1 MLRGVRIVSQQGIQA
16 HDNSGRAETALAA
29 MRFGHAFLR
38 GMRALCVA
46 NALNG
51 DDMFA
56 VETYK
61 RCETGIDTR
70 VIDFL
75 GGGVVLAHNNCA
87 STAPTFAAATIN

>member
-1 MLRGVRIVSQQGIQA
+1 MLRGVGIVSQQGIQA
-16 HDNSGRAETALAA
+16 HDNSGRAETALAP
-29 MRFGHAFLR
+29 MRFGHSLLG

-51 DDMFA
+51 DDMLA

-75 GGGVVLAHNNCA
+75 GGGVVLAHNNGA
-87 STAPTFAAATIN
+87 STASTFAAATID